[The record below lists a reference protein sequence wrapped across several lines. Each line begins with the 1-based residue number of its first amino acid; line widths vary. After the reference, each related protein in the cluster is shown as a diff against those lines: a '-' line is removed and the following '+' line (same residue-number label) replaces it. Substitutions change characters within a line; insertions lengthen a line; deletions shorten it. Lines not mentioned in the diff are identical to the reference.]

1 MNRNLPYGY
10 NTLGAYSLIKLTA
23 KLSETQRNRL
33 SNTYYQYMH
42 FIPLRNGKTRI
53 EGVLHCDYMSN
64 WLFALKDALLLS
76 KIEFLEDQRTDIHQA
91 HYGNNQ
97 VC

>member
-10 NTLGAYSLIKLTA
+10 NALGAYNTVKLTA

-42 FIPLRNGKTRI
+42 FIPLRNGNTRI
-53 EGVLHCDYMSN
+53 EGVIHCEYMKD
-64 WLFALKDALLLS
+64 WLFAFQDALLQS
-76 KIEFLEDQRTDIHQA
+76 KIEFLEDQRTNIHKA